1 VKGDQQ
7 RIILAKLG
15 PVVLE
20 GKKLKRHPPFSI
32 FSNGGHVG
40 WRSELPDTNL
50 KGDHPRTI

>member
-20 GKKLKRHPPFSI
+20 GKNLKCHPPFSI